1 MKLNNTHL
9 IQRMLIERSVV
20 DSSGCWNWTWYKDIN
35 GYGKVTIDSKTWL
48 AHRVSYIVFK
58 GEFPDEMFI
67 CHHCDN
73 PSCINPDHLR
83 TGSHA
88 ENMAEARERG
98 LIRSGDRHPQFGRK
112 KPPGIK
118 NRLSKPVRVLGKLYS
133 SQKEAE
139 AALGLGSG
147 TVRYW
152 VRKNQGKAELISRQ
166 EYESNA

>member
-73 PSCINPDHLR
+73 PSCINPDHLFVG
-83 TGSHA
+83 TMSD
-88 ENMAEARERG
+88 NMKDAYDKG
-98 LIRSGDRHPQFGRK
+98 ILHPANQFKKGEPNVNRK
-112 KPPGIK
+112 LTNDQVKEIK
-118 NRLSKPVRVLGKLYS
+118 RLM
-133 SQKEAE
+133 
-139 AALGLGSG
+139 GLGYQQKQVAKMYKVAPA
-147 TVRYW
+147 TIMRIMTKRMY
-152 VRKNQGKAELISRQ
+152 KEI
-166 EYESNA
+166 E